1 MKHIFLLNIL
11 IKNYIRKMV
20 KHPLRHPSKDIIESK
35 GTILRGKTICMC
47 LTGSVAVINAPVIAR
62 ELMRLGAEI
71 IPCMSKAATELIKPS
86 LMHWATGNPVITK
99 LTGAVEHVFLAG
111 DRPNASGKADLILV
125 CPATANTISKIANG
139 IDDTPVTTMVS
150 TAFGSSIPIVIVPAM
165 HESMY
170 HSIVEKN
177 ISTLK
182 EHGFDVLGPRISEGK
197 AKISKVEDVIDK
209 VLDLLITTRDLEGKK
224 IIITAGP
231 SREAI
236 DDIRYLSNKSSGRM
250 GIELAKEASAR
261 GAEVLLVAGE
271 CMVKIPDY
279 INTIHAESA
288 DDFIKTIKDELSY
301 SNYDMFIS
309 AAAIS
314 DYKPTEHI
322 EGKIS
327 SDEVEELKVNMQLT
341 PKILGVARRKDYK
354 LFIIAFKAEINISR
368 SELIDRAYN
377 RLLKSEADL
386 IVANDVGRKDIGFNS
401 KNNEVYIVNKEKHIT
416 HIDKHNKRYVASK
429 VIDVALE
436 NYRNREVN
444 N

>member
-1 MKHIFLLNIL
+1 
-11 IKNYIRKMV
+11 MV

-71 IPCMSKAATELIKPS
+71 IPCMSKAATELIEPS

-170 HSIVEKN
+170 HSIIEKN
-177 ISTLK
+177 ILILE
-182 EHGFDVLGPRISEGK
+182 EHGIDVLGPRISEGK
-197 AKISKVEDVIDK
+197 AKISRVEDVIDR
-209 VLDLLITTRDLEGKK
+209 VLDLLITTKDLEGKK
-224 IIITAGP
+224 ILITAGP

-279 INTIHAESA
+279 INTIHVESA
-288 DDFIKTIKDELSY
+288 ADFVKTIKDEFSS

-314 DYKPTEHI
+314 DYKPTEFV

-327 SDEVEELKVNMQLT
+327 SDDVEELKVNMQLT
-341 PKILGVARRKDYK
+341 PKILRVARRKDYK
-354 LFIIAFKAEINISR
+354 LFIIAFKAEMNVSR

-377 RLLKSEADL
+377 RLLKSESDL

-401 KNNEVYIVNKEKHIT
+401 KDNEVYIVNKEKHIT
-416 HIDKHNKRYVASK
+416 HIEKHTKRYIASK
-429 VIDVALE
+429 IIDVALDNFKTSE
-436 NYRNREVN
+436 ANR
-444 N
+444 